1 MNCTR
6 TESKS
11 GGGTIIK
18 CGRVRGWAWYNSS
31 VRTSVSIQELFRE
44 LRQFGVRIREQN
56 EVSDYLLRFP
66 SLIDTVRR
74 ATEAASKHLPEAQ
87 LSLELYQD
95 PESEDEHLVLY
106 ARFPQYEED
115 VMSRIRKARNEYRP
129 FLGQDSGY
137 LLLTTDFRHP
147 EP

>member
-1 MNCTR
+1 MH
-6 TESKS
+6 
-11 GGGTIIK
+11 
-18 CGRVRGWAWYNSS
+18 A
-31 VRTSVSIQELFRE
+31 SVSVQDLFSELKE
-44 LRQFGVRIREQN
+44 LGVRIRDQQ
-56 EVSDYLLRFP
+56 EVSNYLLCFP
-66 SLIDTVRR
+66 NLIDTVRR

-115 VMSRIRKARNEYRP
+115 VMSRIRKARNEYRA